1 MLSRLPSSK
10 HSNCPRWIFATDLRM
25 RLYDSMT
32 QQQWL
37 ASWSSS
43 WRMSPPAEDSRG
55 WRGCRYRRTCCT
67 PRGSLSR
74 TWYRRTNKQIY
85 NDLYSFHNLSQSPH
99 QGKRWKC
106 SQVKKF
112 RISKDFDQKDS
123 YFAKLFI
130 EYGTNAPNKMLLA
143 IQAKE
148 LKIEYL
154 EQNIS
159 EFLENTILGT
169 YQNANN
175 FATPYGL
182 RG

>member
-1 MLSRLPSSK
+1 
-10 HSNCPRWIFATDLRM
+10 
-25 RLYDSMT
+25 
-32 QQQWL
+32 
-37 ASWSSS
+37 
-43 WRMSPPAEDSRG
+43 
-55 WRGCRYRRTCCT
+55 
-67 PRGSLSR
+67 
-74 TWYRRTNKQIY
+74 
-85 NDLYSFHNLSQSPH
+85 
-99 QGKRWKC
+99 
-106 SQVKKF
+106 
-112 RISKDFDQKDS
+112 
-123 YFAKLFI
+123 
-130 EYGTNAPNKMLLA
+130 MLLA